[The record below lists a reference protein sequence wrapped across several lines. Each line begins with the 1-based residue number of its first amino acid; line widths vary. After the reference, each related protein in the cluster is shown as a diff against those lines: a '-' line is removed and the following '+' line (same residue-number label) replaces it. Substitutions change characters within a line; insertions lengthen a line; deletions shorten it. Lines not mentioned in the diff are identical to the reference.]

1 MANLV
6 YRANRDKGDEAHVSV
21 AFAMLWLVSY
31 LFLLRVPS
39 EALPMRKLEPTAAGA
54 SEAQSIIWKDGD
66 TVCLRPKTRKNRRQ
80 GSGIM
85 RRACTRR
92 GGKATCAVHT
102 LWNDWFEH
110 MPTGAAPWEDCS
122 PQFVIKRLRQDLAK
136 LAPMVTE
143 PEKHGTH
150 DFRRGHA
157 EDMRASGCPL
167 ADILRAGQWKSAA
180 FLRYVNEAVKLCLT
194 RRCNLLAFAPQAELE
209 KDVAYYCA
217 VESEDEE
224 WID

>member
-1 MANLV
+1 MLTIE
-6 YRANRDKGDEAHVSV
+6 DE
-21 AFAMLWLVSY
+21 
-31 LFLLRVPS
+31 
-39 EALPMRKLEPTAAGA
+39 E
-54 SEAQSIIWKDGD
+54 I
-66 TVCLRPKTRKNRRQ
+66 RRQ

-85 RRACTRR
+85 RRSCTCR

-102 LWNDWFEH
+102 LWDDWFEH
-110 MPTGAAPWEDCS
+110 WPTGAAPRENCS
-122 PQFVIKRLRQDLAK
+122 QQFVIKRLRQDLAK
-136 LAPMVTE
+136 LAPMVSE

-180 FLRYVNEAVKLCLT
+180 FLRYVNEAMFLCLKRSCT
-194 RRCNLLAFAPQAELE
+194 SLAFVLQAELE